1 MPLIIGLDTGGTYT
15 DGVLFDPER
24 GVLAAGKSLTTKH
37 DLSIGLEG
45 ALAQVLP
52 AARDD
57 IDLVCI
63 STTLATNA
71 VVEGHGSPVGLLM
84 IGFDER
90 VLGRGGLGEALAGD
104 PAAFIQGGHN
114 PFGSEEAPLGMEQAR
129 KAIEEMAPKVS
140 GFAITGMFAVR
151 NSEHERAL
159 RDLVL
164 ELTDLPVTCSH
175 ELSAKLDAPKR
186 ALTAV
191 LNARLIPQL
200 RHLIEAVGQILGRVG
215 IDAPLMVVKGD
226 GSLEDAAIAL
236 RRPVETILSGPAA
249 SLVGAHYLSGEDDG
263 IVVDMGGTTTD
274 IVLLHDGVPVID
286 EDGASVGG
294 WKTMVEAVSIHTF
307 GLGGDS
313 EVHVGNQG
321 GVRLGPRR
329 CMPISLLVHQH
340 PEVLQVLEEQVKSTP
355 QTYHGQFALRLRK
368 LGEQSSLPLSQ
379 RRVWDMLEEG
389 PVSLCDLQGEGL
401 TGRPLTTLVNRGLVL
416 LAGFTPSDA
425 AHVLGAHTEW
435 SEPAARLAASLWL
448 RKQLAGRPPESIEAL
463 SKLVLEMLVRQSG
476 RGVLGALISESSE
489 YDLETGGELGSAF
502 VDWFLDPRR
511 EARPL
516 FRPAFEIERPLVAIG
531 APVATYYPAIAE
543 RMGVRLA
550 IPEHAEVANAVGA
563 ASAGIMQLVSI
574 LVSKPDEDT
583 YRVHL
588 PDGVRDLDDLEEAYA
603 LAGPSAQDLARQRAE
618 QAGAVDVR
626 VSEHRKE
633 KIFHT
638 NDGIE
643 VFLEAIV
650 TAKAVGRPRYAGD

>member
-24 GVLAAGKSLTTKH
+24 GVLASGKSLTTKH

-52 AARDD
+52 AAEGR

-90 VLGRGGLGEALAGD
+90 VLERSGLGEALGGD
-104 PAAFIQGGHN
+104 PAAYIPGGHS
-114 PFGSEEAPLGMEQAR
+114 PFGTEEVPLGVDEAR
-129 KAIEEMAPKVS
+129 KAIEQMAPRVG
-140 GFAITGMFAVR
+140 GFAIAGMFAVR
-151 NSEHERAL
+151 NPEHERAL
-159 RDLVL
+159 ADLAS
-164 ELTDLPVTCSH
+164 ELTGLPATCSH

-200 RHLIEAVGQILGRVG
+200 KHLIEAVEQILQRVG

-226 GSLEDAAIAL
+226 GSLEDAAVAL

-249 SLVGAHYLSGEDDG
+249 SLVGAHYLSREDDG

-274 IVLLHDGVPVID
+274 IVLLHDGVPVIN
-286 EDGASVGG
+286 EDGATVGG

-313 EVHVGNQG
+313 EVHVETG
-321 GVRLGPRR
+321 GGIRLGPRR

-340 PEVLQVLEEQVKSTP
+340 PEVLEILNEQVKSSS
-355 QTYHGQFALRLRK
+355 QTYHGQFALRLRR
-368 LGEQSSLPLSQ
+368 LGEQSSLPASQ
-379 RRVWDMLEEG
+379 QRLWDALAQG
-389 PVSLCDLQGEGL
+389 PVSLCDLQGDGL
-401 TGRPLTTLVNRGLVL
+401 TGRPLMALVDRGLVL
-416 LAGFTPSDA
+416 IAGFTPSDA
-425 AHVLGAHTEW
+425 AHVLGLHDAW
-435 SEPAARLAASLWL
+435 SEPAARCAASLWL
-448 RKQLAGRPPESIEAL
+448 RKQMQGRPLESVEVLAQI
-463 SKLVLEMLVRQSG
+463 VLETLVRQSG
-476 RGVLGALISESSE
+476 RGILGALINESIGL
-489 YDLETGGELGSAF
+489 DLERGGELGNAF
-502 VDWFLDPRR
+502 VDWFLDPGR
-511 EARPL
+511 EAKPL
-516 FRPAFEIERPLVAIG
+516 FRPAFQIERPLVAIG
-531 APVATYYPAIAE
+531 APVATYYPAVAE
-543 RMGVRLA
+543 RLGVRLA
-550 IPEHAEVANAVGA
+550 IPQHAEVANAVGA
-563 ASAGIMQLVSI
+563 ASAGIMQLVSV
-574 LVSKPDEDT
+574 LVSKPEKES

-588 PDGVRDLDDLEEAYA
+588 PDGVQDLGNLEEAYA
-603 LAGPSAQDLARQRAE
+603 LAERSAESLARQVAE

-626 VSEHRKE
+626 VSRHRKE

-638 NDGIE
+638 NAGVE

>member
-24 GVLAAGKSLTTKH
+24 GVLAAGKSLTTKY

-52 AARDD
+52 AAQADV
-57 IDLVCI
+57 DLVCI

-71 VVEGHGSPVGLLM
+71 VVEGHGSPVGLLV

-90 VLGRGGLGEALAGD
+90 VLGRCGLGEALGGD
-104 PAAFIQGGHN
+104 PAAFIQGGHS
-114 PFGSEEAPLGMEQAR
+114 PFGTEEAPLGLEEAR
-129 KAIEEMAPKVS
+129 KAIEEMAPRVG
-140 GFAITGMFAVR
+140 GFAVAGMFAVR
-151 NSEHERAL
+151 NPEHERAL
-159 RDLVL
+159 RDLVS
-164 ELTDLPVTCSH
+164 ELTGLPTTCSH

-191 LNARLIPQL
+191 LNARLISQL
-200 RHLIEAVGQILGRVG
+200 QQLIEAVEQILERVG

-226 GSLEDAAIAL
+226 GSLEDAAVAL

-249 SLVGAHYLSGEDDG
+249 SLVGAHYLSGKDDG

-274 IVLLHDGVPVID
+274 IVLLHDGVPVIN

-313 EVHVGNQG
+313 EVHVETHG
-321 GVRLGPRR
+321 GIRLGPRR

-340 PEVLQVLEEQVKSTP
+340 PEVLETLEEQAKSPP
-355 QTYHGQFALRLRK
+355 QTYHGQFALRLRR
-368 LGEQSSLPLSQ
+368 LGEQFSLPRSQ
-379 RRVWDMLEEG
+379 RRLWDAVAQG

-401 TGRPLTTLVNRGLVL
+401 TGRPLMALVDRGLVL

-425 AHVLGAHTEW
+425 AHVLGAHTAW

-448 RKQLAGRPPESIEAL
+448 RRQVQGRPPESVEAL
-463 SKLVLEMLVRQSG
+463 AKLVLETLVRQSG
-476 RGVLGALISESSE
+476 RGILGALISESSGH
-489 YDLETGGELGSAF
+489 DLEGGGELGNAF

-511 EARPL
+511 EANPL
-516 FRPAFEIERPLVAIG
+516 LRPAFEIERPLVAIG

-543 RMGVRLA
+543 RLGVRLA
-550 IPEHAEVANAVGA
+550 IPRHAEVANAVGA

-574 LVSKPDEDT
+574 LVSKPDKET

-588 PDGVRDLDDLEEAYA
+588 PDGVQDLSDLEEAYA
-603 LAGPSAQDLARQRAE
+603 LAGRSVQSLARQRAE

-626 VSEHRKE
+626 VSQHRKE

-638 NDGIE
+638 HDGVEI
-643 VFLEAIV
+643 FLEAIV

>member
-52 AARDD
+52 VAQAD

-90 VLGRGGLGEALAGD
+90 VLGRCGLGEVLGGD

-114 PFGSEEAPLGMEQAR
+114 PFGSEEAPLGLEQAR
-129 KAIEEMAPKVS
+129 KAIEEMAPRVG

-151 NSEHERAL
+151 NPEHERAL
-159 RDLVL
+159 RDLVS
-164 ELTDLPVTCSH
+164 ELTGLPATCSH

-200 RHLIEAVGQILGRVG
+200 QHLIEAVEQILERVG

-226 GSLEDAAIAL
+226 GSLEDAAVAL

-286 EDGASVGG
+286 EDGACVGG

-313 EVHVGNQG
+313 EVHVGTQG
-321 GVRLGPRR
+321 GIRLGPRR
-329 CMPISLLVHQH
+329 CLPISLLVHQH
-340 PEVLQVLEEQVKSTP
+340 PEVLQTLEEQVKSPP
-355 QTYHGQFALRLRK
+355 QTYHGQFALRLRR
-368 LGEQSSLPLSQ
+368 LGEQSSLPISQ
-379 RRVWDMLEEG
+379 RRLWDALAQG

-401 TGRPLTTLVNRGLVL
+401 TGRPLMTLVNRGLVL

-448 RKQLAGRPPESIEAL
+448 RKQLQGRPPESVETLA
-463 SKLVLEMLVRQSG
+463 KLVVEMLVRQSG
-476 RGVLGALISESSE
+476 RGVLGALISESSGH
-489 YDLETGGELGSAF
+489 DLETGGELGNAF
-502 VDWFLDPRR
+502 VDWFLEPQR
-511 EARPL
+511 EAKPL

-543 RMGVRLA
+543 RIGVRLA
-550 IPEHAEVANAVGA
+550 IPRHAEVANAVGA

-574 LVSKPDEDT
+574 LVSKPDKET

-588 PDGVRDLDDLEEAYA
+588 PDGVRDLSDLEEVYA

-626 VSEHRKE
+626 VSQHKKE

-638 NDGIE
+638 NDGVE